1 MGGKVLEDDPGQRT
15 HIQGVRLDNFA
26 RLSGLVRLGL
36 RYSVG
41 PWPLAFPGR
50 VGPNC
55 LLVAPAR
62 EPWRFS
68 PGLLR
73 FPGNTDGRTRRVPGR
88 SREAGESPRN
98 TGP

>member
-41 PWPLAFPGR
+41 PWPLAFPG
-50 VGPNC
+50 PDIKPQP
-55 LLVAPAR
+55 LAR
-62 EPWRFS
+62 CAR
-68 PGLLR
+68 
-73 FPGNTDGRTRRVPGR
+73 
-88 SREAGESPRN
+88 
-98 TGP
+98 

>member
-41 PWPLAFPGR
+41 PWPLAHPGR
-50 VGPNC
+50 GSVG
-55 LLVAPAR
+55 
-62 EPWRFS
+62 W
-68 PGLLR
+68 GLPRPTL
-73 FPGNTDGRTRRVPGR
+73 GLQ
-88 SREAGESPRN
+88 AGQNGS
-98 TGP
+98 G

>member
-41 PWPLAFPGR
+41 PWPLAHPGR
-50 VGPNC
+50 GVRSAGGSRDPPLASRQVRMGQGKPGPGIKPQP
-55 LLVAPAR
+55 LAR
-62 EPWRFS
+62 CAR
-68 PGLLR
+68 
-73 FPGNTDGRTRRVPGR
+73 
-88 SREAGESPRN
+88 
-98 TGP
+98 